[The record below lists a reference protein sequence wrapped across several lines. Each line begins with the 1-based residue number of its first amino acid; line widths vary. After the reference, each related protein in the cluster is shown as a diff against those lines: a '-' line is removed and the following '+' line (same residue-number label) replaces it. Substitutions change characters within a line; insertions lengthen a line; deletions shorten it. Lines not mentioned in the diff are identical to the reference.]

1 MSSGDGRPHPAV
13 NADVLL
19 LAVLLGAALLALW
32 INARFPNLLPDR
44 RGVLLVHLVASLAG
58 LQVAPVLMKLVPGVG
73 SSAAPATGALLGFF
87 LPALVYAFLSAVW
100 VIRTVQG
107 VLARG

>member
-1 MSSGDGRPHPAV
+1 VSSE
-13 NADVLL
+13 LL
-19 LAVLLGAALLALW
+19 LLFVLVGAGMLALW
-32 INARFPNLLPDR
+32 INARFPNLLPER

-58 LQVAPVLMKLVPGVG
+58 LQAAPALMRLVPGVETV
-73 SSAAPATGALLGFF
+73 ALPATAALLGLF
-87 LPALVYAFLSAVW
+87 LPALVYAFLSALW

>member
-1 MSSGDGRPHPAV
+1 V

-19 LAVLLGAALLALW
+19 LAVLVGAALLAVW
-32 INARFPNLLPDR
+32 INARFPSLLPDR

-58 LQVAPVLMKLVPGVG
+58 LQAAPALMKLVPGVG
-73 SSAAPATGALLGFF
+73 TSTGPATGALLGLF

-100 VIRTVQG
+100 VIRAVQG
-107 VLARG
+107 VLARS